1 MKKPC
6 SALFPVLALALIPFA
21 AAFAQDLG
29 SLDFANSGAAA
40 AQKPFL
46 RGVLLLHSFEYD
58 DAAEAF
64 REARRADPDFA
75 LAYWGEAL
83 TFYRPV
89 WAREELAKGREA
101 LDKGRKTRPADAREQ
116 GYWDAVE
123 TLFGEGGREERWRR
137 YAEAME
143 QLAAAYRQDP
153 EAAAFHAVSLFG
165 TTDGERD
172 FRTYMKIASI
182 AEELY
187 AANPTH
193 PGALHY
199 LIHAYDDPV
208 HAPLGLRAARRY
220 AKVAPSAPHAQHM
233 PSHIFLALGMWAEC
247 VSSNIDSWNSS
258 EARVMRRGLGSEQR
272 GYHALWWLLYGYLQQ
287 GKFGAARE
295 QLEIAAAD
303 AAREDA
309 PQARNHYA
317 YMRAHYLV
325 ETREWDA
332 DLPVRGGAPSPAA
345 YGANAFA
352 EGRRAL
358 HSGDRGKAREWL
370 AKLRKKADAAG
381 ESAPSLPVAAL
392 ELEALLLLDAGKGG
406 EAVEKLR
413 QATKLE
419 EQIAFR
425 GGPPLPVKPSH
436 ELLGE
441 TLLQLGRPREA
452 VRAFKVSLDRT
463 PRRALSFLGLERA
476 AQAAGQEDAAA
487 WAKAELRGYAA
498 RP

>member
-1 MKKPC
+1 MGLH
-6 SALFPVLALALIPFA
+6 SALFLALSLA
-21 AAFAQDLG
+21 APAFPQGLG
-29 SLDFANSGAAA
+29 SLDFPNSGAEA
-40 AQKPFL
+40 AQEPFL
-46 RGVLLLHSFEYD
+46 RGILLLHSFEYD

-75 LAYWGEAL
+75 LASWGEAL

-89 WAREELAKGREA
+89 WGREELEKGRKA
-101 LDKGRKTRPADAREQ
+101 LEKGRKTRPADAREQ

-137 YAEAME
+137 YAQAME
-143 QLAAAYRQDP
+143 RLAAAHPRDP

-165 TTDGERD
+165 TTGGTRD
-172 FRTYMKIASI
+172 FRTYMKIAAD
-182 AEELY
+182 AEQLY

-220 AKVAPSAPHAQHM
+220 AKVARSAPHAQHM
-233 PSHIFLALGMWAEC
+233 PSHIFLALGMWQDC
-247 VSSNIDSWNSS
+247 VASNIDSWNSS
-258 EARVMRRGLGSEQR
+258 EARIERKGLGPEER
-272 GYHALWWLLYGYLQQ
+272 GYHALWWLLYAYLQQ
-287 GKFGAARE
+287 GKFDAAGE
-295 QLEIAAAD
+295 QLAIAAAD
-303 AAREDA
+303 AARPDA
-309 PQARNHYA
+309 PQARSHYA

-325 ETREWDA
+325 ETREWGA
-332 DLPVRGGAPSPAA
+332 DLAAVRDDGLPPAA

-358 HSGDRGKAREWL
+358 HAGNGGKARERL
-370 AKLRKKADAAG
+370 ARLRKKADDAG
-381 ESAPSLPVAAL
+381 GSTPSLPVAAL
-392 ELEALLLLDAGKGG
+392 ELEALLLLDAGQGG

-413 QATKLE
+413 QATELE
-419 EQIAFR
+419 ERIAFR

-441 TLLQLGRPREA
+441 TLLQLDRPREA
-452 VRAFKVSLDRT
+452 ARAFRVSLERT
-463 PRRALSFLGLERA
+463 PRRALSLLGLERA
-476 AQAAGQEDAAA
+476 AQAAGQKDDAA
-487 WAKAELRGYAA
+487 WAKAELQGYAA
-498 RP
+498 RQ